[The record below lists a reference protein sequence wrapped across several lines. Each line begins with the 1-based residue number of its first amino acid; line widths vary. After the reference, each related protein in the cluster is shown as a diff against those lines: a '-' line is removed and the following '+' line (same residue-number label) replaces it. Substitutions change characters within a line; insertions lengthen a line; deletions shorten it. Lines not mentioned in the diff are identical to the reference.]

1 MKQHNNGYQGN
12 NLMSSDGDFERADDN
27 NFTPVKAK

>member
-1 MKQHNNGYQGN
+1 MKQHNNGYQGS

-27 NFTPVKAK
+27 N